1 MTAVPSL
8 SPRLSAIAAQVPQG
22 TRLTD
27 VGTDHAYLP
36 TALLL
41 AGRIRQ
47 AQATDVHEG
56 PLRRGRETAA
66 LYGVSDRISF
76 RLRNGLEGCLGTETD
91 TVVIAGMGGELI
103 AHILEQAPWTR
114 EKLLLLQPMTAQ
126 AELRRWL
133 THQGYAVQKETLVRE
148 GEKFYQILQVQGG
161 ESSPYTQAELWA
173 GRQQRGEK
181 SPHRLAFLTQLI
193 QRRRRALAGM
203 ASSAKASTEEIHR
216 METLVEELE
225 QMREEW
231 SKWQR

>member
-1 MTAVPSL
+1 MAALTL

-41 AGRIRQ
+41 AGRIQQ
-47 AQATDVHEG
+47 AEATDVHAG
-56 PLRRGRETAA
+56 PLQRGRETAA
-66 LYGVSDRISF
+66 LYGVSDGIRF
-76 RLRNGLEGCLGTETD
+76 CLRDGLEGLQGPETD

-103 AHILEQAPWTR
+103 ARILEQAPWTR

-126 AELRRWL
+126 AELRQWL
-133 THQGYAVQKETLVRE
+133 TGHGYAIQGETLVRE
-148 GEKFYQILQVQGG
+148 GEKLYQILRVQGG
-161 ESSPYTQAELWA
+161 ETRPYTQGELWA
-173 GRQQRGEK
+173 GRQHQGEE
-181 SPHRLAFLTQLI
+181 SPHRLDFLNQLI

-203 ASSAKASTEEIHR
+203 ASSAKVSQEELCQL
-216 METLVEELE
+216 ETLVKELE
-225 QMREEW
+225 DMREEW